1 MTKRDIVVIA
11 GSAGSME
18 AMQQILQVLPADLL
32 AAVFVVMHLT
42 PSVKSYLAQIL
53 GRRAQMAYGEAADG
67 DRIEHGRVYVA
78 QPDRHLVVAN
88 DHIHLT
94 RGPKEGLH
102 RPSINVTFRSAAMTH
117 GPRVIGI
124 VLSGLLDDGAAGLW
138 DIAQEGG
145 TTIVQDPEDA
155 AFPSM
160 PLNAIEG
167 ARVDFRLKAAEMG
180 GIVTGLVNGTA
191 QPGEI
196 CSLHLNARP
205 TPE

>member
-1 MTKRDIVVIA
+1 MTKRDIVVIG

-18 AMQQILQVLPADLL
+18 AMQQILQVLPVDLL

-53 GRRAQMAYGEAADG
+53 GRRAQMAVWEAADG

-78 QPDRHLVVAN
+78 QPDRHLLVAN

-102 RPSINVTFRSAAMTH
+102 RPSINVTFRSAAMTY

-138 DIAQEGG
+138 EIAQEGG

-180 GIVTGLVNGTA
+180 GVVTGLVSGTA